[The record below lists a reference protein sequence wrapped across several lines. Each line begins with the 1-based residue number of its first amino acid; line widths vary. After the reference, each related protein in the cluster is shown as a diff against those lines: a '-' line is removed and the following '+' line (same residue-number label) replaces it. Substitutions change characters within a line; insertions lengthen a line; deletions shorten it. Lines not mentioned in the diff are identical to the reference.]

1 MDSKR
6 IREKSGVYLCGFCGS
21 PDVRTVYKDELF
33 GKSETAVIIENLPV
47 RHCET
52 CGENYYDPEVSRL
65 IDEIL
70 AHPGERAVRRQINVV
85 SLAA

>member
-1 MDSKR
+1 MDSER
-6 IREKSGVYLCGFCGS
+6 IREKSGLNLCGFCGA
-21 PDVRTVYKDELF
+21 PGVKTVYKDKLF
-33 GKSETAVIIENLPV
+33 GKSENAVIIENLPMSN
-47 RHCET
+47 CEV

-70 AHPGERAVRRQINVV
+70 AHPGERAIRRQINVV